1 MFDPRD
7 LSSDPRTLTPER
19 PKRDPL
25 KERQDRT
32 RTGSRAEFDPRSER
46 EDFTSRTERAVAEI
60 GMYRT
65 VAYKDLSEA
74 HFDGHPYATRRAVD
88 RMIQQGDVQEQTA
101 KGPQGGTYKV
111 LTLTGKGVHR
121 AEVAA
126 QDQGLDSG
134 QKAWSGIVKSAELQH
149 DTAVFRAAGFR
160 QTVDASRA
168 LVDDLTPLRL
178 LKAHEASEV
187 LSELTNRPGTP
198 WDGATGSGM
207 NWRLAVSELEAD
219 RRNLRLD
226 GEPVVLYS
234 LLSPP
239 GSARS
244 NLLSDLYRLDATLT
258 VTLEWRPQRLDSA
271 RRKIRG
277 AQRHYFSKRYSM
289 SAHVQ
294 ETEGSAA
301 AMVDTAAA
309 AESDR
314 LGDALVELETDGVA
328 YGDLALTI
336 AIHGPLEHTES
347 LDGDIR
353 RIFASHDAKVIR
365 EGYGQLPA
373 WFSRM
378 PGQPRRRQVR
388 SVFVSAGVT
397 ACMAPIFGPPV
408 GTPQSG
414 HLRAAALAILETGWR
429 TPYHYDLFQGDV
441 GHTLVLG
448 ATGAGKS
455 FSLNFLLVQALQYD
469 PRILILDLGGSYRWL
484 TQFLGGGYMELSPAT
499 ADGEGFQLRPFSL
512 PAGERTYQFLTG
524 WISRLLRIGG
534 WNLSG
539 SDPSEIRARVEDLY
553 AFEPPERTLGT
564 LVHSLPSKMWP
575 ALGRWHGDG
584 AWGKYFDNPADGE
597 DLQFQDWQV
606 IDMAGAAEHEDLCEA
621 ALFYLLERLRLALE
635 NPDETARV
643 KLMVV
648 DEAWR
653 YLQDPAV
660 LSYLA
665 EAAKTWRKKNA
676 ALIVATQS
684 AVDVTGTAGAEVL
697 LESMPTKLFLAN
709 PDLPEKAAET
719 FRLNPSEMNTIR
731 GLIPKRELYL
741 RRPDAAGILRLEV
754 DPASYWLYTSSPVDA
769 AKRAAEGK
777 HGLGLN
783 LANLGQAARGTVPF
797 CDEELGALEAL
808 FPGLIEMN
816 LAVSQFLIV
825 DVGFA
830 RSFPGQLL
838 DPGQVLSFPFVSLNL
853 LENLAGGLWVFME
866 IGDQLVSNMF
876 NHPETDG
883 GPGGRDVGTA

>member
-1 MFDPRD
+1 MNVDTELKDYEAAGSLAEELPYWGWLEDGRTCLTRSGELMSLARVSPCVLD
-7 LSSDPRTLTPER
+7 GQTPGQLDRVIDRWQRMLSGLDA
-19 PKRDPL
+19 
-25 KERQDRT
+25 RT
-32 RTGSRAEFDPRSER
+32 RFYFYLLRRPIHFPEVPPGKG
-46 EDFTSRTERAVAEI
+46 RTRVVELGQR
-60 GMYRT
+60 
-65 VAYKDLSEA
+65 K
-74 HFDGHPYATRRAVD
+74 RRAFLAERV
-88 RMIQQGDVQEQTA
+88 QDVSVYVSWTHDPGLSTVTA
-101 KGPQGGTYKV
+101 QRQGGPWWIAYAKNWV
-111 LTLTGKGVHR
+111 ARR
-121 AEVAA
+121 ANAHESVYLHSSIEAA
-126 QDQGLDSG
+126 
-134 QKAWSGIVKSAELQH
+134 
-149 DTAVFRAAGFR
+149 AAGFR

-168 LVDDLTPLRL
+168 LVNDLTSVKLLRA
-178 LKAHEASEV
+178 KEASSV

-207 NWRLAVSELEAD
+207 NWRLAVSELEAE
-219 RRNLRLD
+219 RRCLRLD

-239 GSARS
+239 GAGKA

-258 VTLEWRPQRLDSA
+258 AALEWRPWWLDAA
-271 RRKIRG
+271 RRKIRA

-289 SAHVQ
+289 AAHVQ

-301 AMVDTAAA
+301 AMVDSAAA

-328 YGDLALTI
+328 YGDLALTV
-336 AIHGPLEHTES
+336 AIHGPLETTES

-353 RIFASHDAKVIR
+353 RIFAAHDAKIIR

-388 SVFVSAGVT
+388 SVFVSAGVA

-408 GTPQSG
+408 GTPRSA
-414 HLRAAALAILETGWR
+414 HLRKEALAILETQWR

-469 PRILILDLGGSYRWL
+469 PRVLILDLGGSYRWL
-484 TQFLGGGYMELSPAT
+484 TQFLGGGYMELSPGAG
-499 ADGEGFQLRPFSL
+499 DGAGFRLRPFSL
-512 PAGERTYQFLTG
+512 PKGERTYQFLTG

-534 WNLSG
+534 WSLSG
-539 SDPSEIRARVEDLY
+539 ADPSEIRARVEDLY
-553 AFEPPERTLGT
+553 AFPPKRRALGV
-564 LVHSLPSKMWP
+564 LVSSLPSKMWP
-575 ALGRWHGDG
+575 ALGRWHGEG
-584 AWGKYFDNPADGE
+584 AWGRYFDNPADGD

-606 IDMAGAAEHEDLCEA
+606 IDLAGAAEHADLCEA

-653 YLQDPAV
+653 YLQDPSV
-660 LSYLA
+660 LAYLA

-684 AVDVTGTAGAEVL
+684 AVDVTGTAGAEAL

-709 PDLPEKAAET
+709 PDLPDKAGEI
-719 FRLNPSEMNTIR
+719 FRLNPSELNTIR
-731 GLIPKRELYL
+731 SLIPKRELYL
-741 RRPDAAGILRLEV
+741 RRTDAAGILRLEV
-754 DPASYWLYTSSPVDA
+754 DRASYWLYTSSAVDA
-769 AKRAAEGK
+769 EKRARAVEE
-777 HGLGLN
+777 HGLEP
-783 LANLGQAARGTVPF
+783 A
-797 CDEELGALEAL
+797 
-808 FPGLIEMN
+808 IEY
-816 LAVSQFLIV
+816 
-825 DVGFA
+825 
-830 RSFPGQLL
+830 
-838 DPGQVLSFPFVSLNL
+838 LS
-853 LENLAGGLWVFME
+853 
-866 IGDQLVSNMF
+866 
-876 NHPETDG
+876 
-883 GPGGRDVGTA
+883 RR

>member
-1 MFDPRD
+1 MARVSPFVLDGQ
-7 LSSDPRTLTPER
+7 TPEQLDR
-19 PKRDPL
+19 VIDRWQRMLSGLDA
-25 KERQDRT
+25 RT
-32 RTGSRAEFDPRSER
+32 RFYFYLLRRPVRFPEVPPNGASKVVTLGQRKRREFLTERVQDVSAYVAWAYDPGLSTVASER
-46 EDFTSRTERAVAEI
+46 AGPWWMAAAKNWMARRKNAQRSVYLHSSIEAASSGAFGRRSMQAGRWWMISRPCACSK
-60 GMYRT
+60 RT
-65 VAYKDLSEA
+65 RPA
-74 HFDGHPYATRRAVD
+74 
-88 RMIQQGDVQEQTA
+88 
-101 KGPQGGTYKV
+101 
-111 LTLTGKGVHR
+111 
-121 AEVAA
+121 
-126 QDQGLDSG
+126 
-134 QKAWSGIVKSAELQH
+134 
-149 DTAVFRAAGFR
+149 
-160 QTVDASRA
+160 
-168 LVDDLTPLRL
+168 
-178 LKAHEASEV
+178 EV

-207 NWRLAVSELEAD
+207 NWRLAVSELEAE

-244 NLLSDLYRLDATLT
+244 NLLADLYRLDATLT

-314 LGDALVELETDGVA
+314 LGDALVELETEGVA

-336 AIHGPLEHTES
+336 AIHGPIEHSES

-353 RIFASHDAKVIR
+353 RIFAAQDAKVIR

-373 WFSRM
+373 WFSRL

-388 SVFVSAGVT
+388 SVFVSAGVA

-414 HLRAAALAILETGWR
+414 HLRKAALAILETGWR
-429 TPYHYDLFQGDV
+429 TPYHYDLFAGDV

-484 TQFLGGGYMELSPAT
+484 TQFLGGGYMELSPAA
-499 ADGEGFQLRPFSL
+499 ADGAGFQLRPFSL

-553 AFEPPERTLGT
+553 AFAPAERTLGT

-584 AWGKYFDNPADGE
+584 AWGKYFDNPADGD

-606 IDMAGAAEHEDLCEA
+606 IDMAGAAEHDDLCEA

-660 LSYLA
+660 LSYLV

-684 AVDVTGTAGAEVL
+684 AVDVTGTAGAEAL

-741 RRPDAAGILRLEV
+741 RRTDAAGSYALKSIRPAIGFTPLRRWMRRSG
-754 DPASYWLYTSSPVDA
+754 PQPS
-769 AKRAAEGK
+769 K
-777 HGLGLN
+777 N
-783 LANLGQAARGTVPF
+783 TV
-797 CDEELGALEAL
+797 
-808 FPGLIEMN
+808 
-816 LAVSQFLIV
+816 
-825 DVGFA
+825 
-830 RSFPGQLL
+830 
-838 DPGQVLSFPFVSLNL
+838 
-853 LENLAGGLWVFME
+853 
-866 IGDQLVSNMF
+866 
-876 NHPETDG
+876 
-883 GPGGRDVGTA
+883 